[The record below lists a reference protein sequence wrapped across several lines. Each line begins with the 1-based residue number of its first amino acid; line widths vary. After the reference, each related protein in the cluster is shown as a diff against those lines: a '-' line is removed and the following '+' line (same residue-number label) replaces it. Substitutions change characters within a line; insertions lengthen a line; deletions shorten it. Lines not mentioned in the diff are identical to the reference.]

1 SPFPQGIPPYAI
13 PFLQSRSWERLGNLD
28 VALRFMREA
37 ERLDP
42 AQGICVLILL
52 EKLGRKDEA
61 ETYAN
66 RFLGE
71 HGHGAVAALG
81 RGGGF
86 SRGREF
92 DCRGTDFPWAG
103 GRSGVPD

>member
-1 SPFPQGIPPYAI
+1 
-13 PFLQSRSWERLGNLD
+13 
-28 VALRFMREA
+28 V

-61 ETYAN
+61 ESYAN

-71 HGHGAVAALG
+71 HGHGAVTALVG
-81 RGGGF
+81 
-86 SRGREF
+86 
-92 DCRGTDFPWAG
+92 AK
-103 GRSGVPD
+103 